1 MDLRTVAF
9 VVTLF
14 GLALSGQAGSK
25 PSTQAKTELALDG
38 ISLAVYERTSSSPLT
53 STIKP
58 GTKDS
63 KVHAIDNQ
71 KKLQLK
77 FTVKDVKKNEAI
89 VVQQAFVA
97 FVHKDTEREVIFV
110 AEPETG
116 TKNYLVDLD
125 FKTQEKN
132 FDGLNGTY
140 SLRLILGDASA
151 ANALDWNFADVK
163 ASFSEVVHPPPKKS
177 QIVNYET
184 LPEIKHKFREPEVRP
199 PTIISDTFTLI
210 CLAPLALLLIL
221 WLRIGLNFG
230 NIQFSLWALGFHVGL
245 ISIFGLYFTFW
256 IRLDMFETLKYL
268 AFIGVP
274 TFVCGNRLLR
284 SLNESRKQTKS
295 E

>member
-1 MDLRTVAF
+1 MEIPF
-9 VVTLF
+9 
-14 GLALSGQAGSK
+14 Q
-25 PSTQAKTELALDG
+25 
-38 ISLAVYERTSSSPLT
+38 
-53 STIKP
+53 
-58 GTKDS
+58 
-63 KVHAIDNQ
+63 
-71 KKLQLK
+71 
-77 FTVKDVKKNEAI
+77 
-89 VVQQAFVA
+89 
-97 FVHKDTEREVIFV
+97 
-110 AEPETG
+110 
-116 TKNYLVDLD
+116 D

-284 SLNESRKQTKS
+284 SLNESRK
-295 E
+295 